1 VFSVFQNSNLQ
12 NPNMK
17 EAPNYLEHTLEKFG
31 SKIRPFDMILAG
43 FCLGTP
49 PCDTATL
56 PRRQLSALDPKL
68 LGSTL
73 K

>member
-1 VFSVFQNSNLQ
+1 VFSVFKNLNLQ

-17 EAPNYLEHTLEKFG
+17 EAPIYLEHTLEKFG

-43 FCLGTP
+43 ICLRTP

-56 PRRQLSALDPKL
+56 PR
-68 LGSTL
+68 
-73 K
+73 

>member
-17 EAPNYLEHTLEKFG
+17 EAPNYLEHTLETFG

-43 FCLGTP
+43 IYLETP
-49 PCDTATL
+49 PSDTATL
-56 PRRQLSALDPKL
+56 LR
-68 LGSTL
+68 
-73 K
+73 